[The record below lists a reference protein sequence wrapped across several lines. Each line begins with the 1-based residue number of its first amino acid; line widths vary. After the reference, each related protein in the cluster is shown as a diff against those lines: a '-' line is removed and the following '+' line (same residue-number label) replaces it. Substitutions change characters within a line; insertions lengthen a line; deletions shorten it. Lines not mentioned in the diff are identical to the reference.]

1 MITYVDGIPEE
12 HDTDELMLD
21 EESLQLGLLETVLK
35 ALLILANIYIILLNT
50 NISFDHCYA
59 LL

>member
-12 HDTDELMLD
+12 HETDELMLD

-35 ALLILANIYIILLNT
+35 ALVILANI
-50 NISFDHCYA
+50 
-59 LL
+59 